1 MKCDKSLLEGRHKV
15 SGVLGRKIYS
25 NYFTVIFWVQKKK
38 ICLKLKGH
46 HRDGAG
52 FSKPAHKFFLET
64 LIYLKQSC
72 NSWKNILT
80 VVR

>member
-25 NYFTVIFWVQKKK
+25 NFFTVIFSVQEKK

-46 HRDGAG
+46 YRDGAG
-52 FSKPAHKFFLET
+52 FSKPAHKFFLENFD
-64 LIYLKQSC
+64 LFKAKS
-72 NSWKNILT
+72 
-80 VVR
+80 

>member
-38 ICLKLKGH
+38 KS
-46 HRDGAG
+46 A
-52 FSKPAHKFFLET
+52 S
-64 LIYLKQSC
+64 
-72 NSWKNILT
+72 N
-80 VVR
+80 